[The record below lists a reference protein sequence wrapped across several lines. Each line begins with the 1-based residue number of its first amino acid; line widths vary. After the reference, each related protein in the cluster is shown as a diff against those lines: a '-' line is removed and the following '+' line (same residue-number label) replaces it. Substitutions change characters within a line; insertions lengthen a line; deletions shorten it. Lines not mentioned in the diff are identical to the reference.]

1 MTLRYKSTEKCARC
15 WQPFGAHAWGDDA
28 CPSSAGGYM
37 RPSVFQLE
45 KKPEPPLDEIKA
57 SLEELKKASVETI
70 FQAAKE
76 PLVFSSSTPR
86 RQRSARREPQDKQGA
101 AIVAAAQVEC
111 KRKPLPGWGKRT
123 PFDPFKGFKSSGQDE
138 DTLGTL
144 YADGPQHPLQR
155 FSNGDGPLGKM

>member
-76 PLVFSSSTPR
+76 PLVFSSSTPKTAAIR
-86 RQRSARREPQDKQGA
+86 TPGARDKQGA
-101 AIVAAAQVEC
+101 AVVAADRAEP
-111 KRKPLPGWGKRT
+111 KRAPLPGWDQRT
-123 PFDPFKGFKSSGQDE
+123 PFDAFKGFEVVSRGAYKSEE
-138 DTLGTL
+138 DVWIK
-144 YADGPQHPLQR
+144 PQGPLQR

>member
-45 KKPEPPLDEIKA
+45 KKPEPSLDEIKA
-57 SLEELKKASVETI
+57 SLEELKKASVET
-70 FQAAKE
+70 
-76 PLVFSSSTPR
+76 
-86 RQRSARREPQDKQGA
+86 
-101 AIVAAAQVEC
+101 IVAAAQVEC